1 MEIGCNIQLLL
12 KPRVRVTKAPLGHT
26 KGKKLFNMQ
35 SISGKL
41 LDPKSQRA
49 GRVHR
54 HSQLV
59 LPPKDFFYIF
69 LQGMKPKI

>member
-1 MEIGCNIQLLL
+1 MEIGCNIQ
-12 KPRVRVTKAPLGHT
+12 KPRVRVTKVPLGHN
-26 KGKKLFNMQ
+26 KGKKLFNVQ

-41 LDPKSQRA
+41 LESKTPKSQRA

-59 LPPKDFFYIF
+59 LPPKDFFYKF